1 MTIARFQQV
10 QLGETAWYHCVA
22 RCVRQAFLCG
32 TDYTTGQSFEHRRMW
47 IVERIRLLSS
57 AFAIDVAAYAIMSN
71 HYHLILHVDQNLAK
85 AMSDQEVADRWCT
98 IFKGSKLV
106 DRFLA
111 GDETV
116 AEMAE
121 ATLSLWR
128 SRLYDISWFMRSL
141 NEYIARRA
149 NIEDD
154 CSGRF
159 WEGRFKSQPLL
170 DEKALF
176 AAMVY
181 VDLNPIRAQMCQSI
195 SESEFT
201 SAYERLHGKA
211 CADDNFPNQK
221 PLMRFAQSN
230 KDSESALI
238 PCTAQQYSNLLGW
251 SCTRVIQS
259 RNQTNSTCL
268 QNNQP
273 SLLQQLQ
280 FNSEQWHTIC
290 TQLGKLG
297 LAAIGR
303 QDKVFH
309 FHQVRGIKRTPRS
322 SPLAQLFA

>member
-1 MTIARFQQV
+1 MTIARSQQI
-10 QLGETAWYHCVA
+10 QLDETTWYHCIA

-32 TDYTTGQSFEHRRMW
+32 TDYTTGQSFDHRRMW
-47 IVERIRLLSS
+47 IIERIRLLSS
-57 AFAIDVAAYAIMSN
+57 AFTIDVAAYAIMSN
-71 HYHLILHVDQNLAK
+71 HYHLILHADQKLAR

-98 IFKGSKLV
+98 VFKGSKSV
-106 DRFLA
+106 ERYLA

-116 AEMAE
+116 AEMAK

-149 NIEDD
+149 NVEDD

-170 DEKALF
+170 DEKALM

-195 SESEFT
+195 SHSEYT
-201 SAYERLHGKA
+201 SAYERLHGRA
-211 CADDNFPNQK
+211 CIGDSYSSRK
-221 PLMRFAQSN
+221 PLMRFALSR
-230 KDSESALI
+230 ESGEKVRI
-238 PCTAQQYSNLLGW
+238 PCTAQQYSNLLDW
-251 SCTRVIQS
+251 SCTRVVHS
-259 RNQTNSTCL
+259 VNSTYRQSNL
-268 QNNQP
+268 P

-280 FNSEQWHTIC
+280 FTNEQWHVVC

-297 LAAIGR
+297 LCAIGR
-303 QDKVFH
+303 PENVIH
-309 FHQVRGIKRTPRS
+309 FHQVRGVKRTPRS